1 MGRRPANRDVAH
13 QTPIVE
19 RRRTAVEMR
28 IAGSTWQQIADAL
41 GFDSR
46 ASAYH
51 DVRRGLQQA
60 VAELAIPL
68 EEYRQL
74 TLDRLE
80 AMINALW
87 PKVEE
92 GDTKAIDSTL
102 RILAQQ
108 ADLLGLKAPQRVEV
122 LTIDAIDSAI
132 AELTAQLAG
141 SREADAPD
149 PAP

>member
-1 MGRRPANRDVAH
+1 MGRRPPNRDIAH
-13 QTPIVE
+13 QVPIVE
-19 RRRTAVEMR
+19 RRRTAVEMK
-28 IAGSTWQQIADAL
+28 IAGASWQTIADEL
-41 GFDSR
+41 GFDSK
-46 ASAYH
+46 ASAYN
-51 DVRRGLQQA
+51 DVRRGLQKA

-102 RILAQQ
+102 RILNQQ
-108 ADLLGLKAPQRVEV
+108 ADLLGLKAPARME
-122 LTIDAIDSAI
+122 LTIDAIDAAI
-132 AELTAQLAG
+132 TDLTGQLVAARG
-141 SREADAPD
+141 EADPPD
-149 PAP
+149 